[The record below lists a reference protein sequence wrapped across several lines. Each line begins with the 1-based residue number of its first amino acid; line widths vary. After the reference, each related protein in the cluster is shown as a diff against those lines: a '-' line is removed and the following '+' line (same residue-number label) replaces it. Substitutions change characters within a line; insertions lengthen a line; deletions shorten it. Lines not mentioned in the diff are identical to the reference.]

1 MLTGVWHGTID
12 TPIGPLAATLA
23 IDDDGTAKVSTP
35 FGQDL
40 HVVALLAERG
50 LVEGEFDLNIPGA
63 GAARMFLRM
72 RAVPGNRLANK
83 VYARMDLGEV
93 SMQVELTRE

>member
-40 HVVALLAERG
+40 PVVEPLAERG
-50 LVEGEFDLNIPGA
+50 RVEGEFELNIPGA

-72 RAVPGNRLANK
+72 RAVPSDRLAGK
-83 VYARMDLGEV
+83 LYARMGLGEV
-93 SMQVELTRE
+93 SMQVEMTRS